1 MQWITLSHY
10 NALLRNLGFWHLF
23 EIYFHIPYT
32 PDEFLTPQSPPVG
45 KYILRQCR
53 NPQRAQSFD
62 TALKLARSQSDL
74 AATQVL
80 SPCVAQDNFKVVA
93 DWCIFK
99 ASKMLLRYFL
109 HKLAAERKSCGSLLI
124 LQSLLRNLKSAMAD
138 LIIYRWWVA
147 KIHSWRLVYM

>member
-1 MQWITLSHY
+1 MLFIALSHY

-45 KYILRQCR
+45 KYILKQCR

-74 AATQVL
+74 ASTQVL
-80 SPCVAQDNFKVVA
+80 SPCVDQDSFKVVA
-93 DWCIFK
+93 DWFIFK

-109 HKLAAERKSCGSLLI
+109 HSW
-124 LQSLLRNLKSAMAD
+124 LQKEKALDHFLYYSR
-138 LIIYRWWVA
+138 Y
-147 KIHSWRLVYM
+147 